1 MMLATDKYFKYWVCY
16 IIVLKKGYGED
27 YILGYEVGNLESYI
41 LDCDID
47 YGAGYWVVI
56 DWCKNR
62 DKLFRVSIDTLNIY
76 CLVKHY
82 IRYIC
87 TTSTRDYHTIT
98 AAGKQSYF
106 CWTESDSLPPLC
118 FFGQAYNNI
127 IPLTK
132 TFYIIH
138 KSSDSTNLLHTFML
152 ILFCL
157 YSVCSPS

>member
-1 MMLATDKYFKYWVCY
+1 M
-16 IIVLKKGYGED
+16 
-27 YILGYEVGNLESYI
+27 GNWESYI

-106 CWTESDSLPPLC
+106 CWTKSDSLPPLC
-118 FFGQAYNNI
+118 FFFFLISCTIFFPARI
-127 IPLTK
+127 IFGK
-132 TFYIIH
+132 N
-138 KSSDSTNLLHTFML
+138 SSMRIKVSFWLSG
-152 ILFCL
+152 C
-157 YSVCSPS
+157 CSCFHGYLCWWSSQ